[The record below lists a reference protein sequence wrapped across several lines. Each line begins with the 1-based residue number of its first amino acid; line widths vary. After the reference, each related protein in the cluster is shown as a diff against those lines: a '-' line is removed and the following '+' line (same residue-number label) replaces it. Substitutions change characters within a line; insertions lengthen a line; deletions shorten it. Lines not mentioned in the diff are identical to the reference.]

1 MATRPE
7 GGAATPM
14 PARQFQISDPQV
26 RPDQRGI
33 TVVTEGTVTQP
44 DILMYGTEALGDG
57 SSPYSSPFM
66 IQSGPDGSL
75 YMVSPEQTAG
85 SAQDTTAPPP
95 AGKTLDEGA
104 TAPKEQPLLD
114 IDAEFARMAAEFAAT
129 AEKPDAGDPVA
140 APDARKQAVDVT
152 PQASDASNPLV
163 SPSSPKQEATPSAA
177 SAHPAAD
184 AGNPVAET
192 NSPRPVPD
200 TGPSPTRPGT
210 ATTSPGTPAVPSK
223 PGTPSSTDSGPGAS
237 NSVAHPPPSA
247 GNPKPPGDTVGE
259 PSAQATAG
267 RTPSGASSLNAIPY
281 AAPAALLGYT
291 PDGAAAQTSSPTP
304 PAGSPTDNLGGTP
317 QPAATPPA
325 PIAAT
330 GRPGTDEPDAD
341 PEEFPTPPGTI
352 VDDPREHNVQKDPR
366 EHSVWEDPR
375 DHSVQKKPAG
385 DYVTVPG
392 VSYPLEDEP
401 PADAI
406 PVIPRTPAL
415 TPLPVDSVGLGRAFQ
430 NPDNP
435 DSASPRPPDITNPLS
450 DRHVAAPET
459 GLDAGLDKPPAA
471 PAVPSR
477 YATEPN
483 PETPGAPQKPASPQ
497 LNPHSLEYQQDP
509 SRLPAVG
516 GVPHLQPAPQ
526 PSGKAERKR
535 LIAQMG
541 TGDKPRRRKKQ
552 PPPEPEPTPPPT
564 PDLPVP
570 TPTPPKP
577 RKHGRTTPPHGAT
590 DAHHDLNHDAASGSA
605 ARNNATTTHVPGDV
619 PRWAMGFN
627 RDPDTGEEWSQAAVP
642 PASGTQQPQEI
653 TDVAA
658 QRARELAQQLRDTVM
673 DDWPVQDHAAAAE
686 TMITALLR
694 SAEGPAL
701 VRVTN
706 GGEGRARWVSVEVTD
721 QSRETPAR
729 DDPAGAPTDSGRA
742 IDSVERAAGAWG
754 FALRENGER
763 TRYFT
768 LFASPGQDDPSKV
781 LPDPAAELVLQRGQ
795 VQAGTA
801 TARRMIGELLERA
814 GADEEQIDDVQL
826 VVSEL
831 VGNVG
836 LYAKE
841 GGAEIRAWLLDDV
854 LRVEVADTSRGLP
867 TWRPESDVEQD
878 DDTTPLTGVDRA
890 AEEALLAAFTLDDLD
905 AADSDPFALGER
917 AAGTH
922 GRGSGIIADLATAR
936 GVDLARDGGPGKTVW
951 MEFEVS
957 RSPVPEEATGNRHS
971 KPLPAPEEDPRPTAQ
986 PRQPG
991 QRPTESAVEGEATP
1005 ADATRSSEV
1014 TADEPDRP
1022 GQPDAEPT
1030 LQRAKNGDPVALQAL
1045 RDQFGRDTFRDIL
1058 DKLGVPAAPV
1068 TRDAAPLVMLARE
1081 INGIVF
1087 GYAQAHRW
1095 PVPDGADVGHW
1106 LRGVAGEIVDRW
1118 RQLNSTQRKL
1128 ILEGLNARQQGSE
1141 ISVLQRGALNRLTPQ
1156 APAEQNDSTREPDV
1170 EEAGTA
1176 AATPD
1181 PEVAAR
1187 LEAERRAAVAE
1198 VATDLGVGTDIV
1210 EMVLQGRSA
1219 VAEQAV
1225 ARVREAA
1232 ERLGYWNQVTKP
1244 DVARAAGV
1252 SLTTV
1257 DKVLGNARGGL
1268 DDHTRQ
1274 LVLTVAAEIGYTGR
1288 ITRAAVARAA
1298 GVGVSTVEKVLR
1310 DGPVLTSETANTV
1323 RDELR
1328 RRGLLAPTSEH
1339 GLRRAGQV
1347 VAEATA
1353 VEVAERAGVSP
1364 QKVYRVLR
1372 GEGGRDPETA
1382 TRVLEEADAAGFRP
1396 QSVGAPDLRP
1406 VTRAALLRAVEHLP
1420 AAVAEYVTL
1429 RYLQETSPEDMRS
1442 ALGHDADIDQ
1452 LHRSALSYL
1461 GAFFAAELSE
1471 NAVVYG
1477 TVREATVADAAWLAG
1492 TTTQMAA
1499 RVLAGE
1505 EVTEESANRV
1515 TEAAGRIGLLGESAP
1530 GSGTNTATGLV
1541 FEQEPEPGVGLA
1553 GADVMQNQV
1562 ARPRLADSP
1571 DRATLAQVAQA
1582 AGVDIATA
1590 HWVLLGGSGPNPDLV
1605 HQVLDAADGLD
1616 YSYSRQATEISDH
1629 ADEQRVTVANVAQ
1642 RASVTDAEVRRVLG
1656 GAITD
1661 PTIARRV
1668 WNAVSEL
1675 LPETVGPRQTNIVAV
1690 PRAALERAI
1699 DRLPE
1704 RLATYVKLRYLD
1716 ALTPAQAT
1724 ADVGL
1729 TPQASQRIGQAAIR
1743 QLSHHLQ
1750 DELDVSLPRHSALRR
1765 VRIEDVA
1772 QAVGVN
1778 RATVHRVLQGS
1789 EVLDPD
1795 VARRVWGAVGRLGF
1809 RQLRYA
1815 SDPVPDEP
1823 DALTGLVFAP
1833 SRDIDLGRANIDD
1846 DTSKSANRPSGGA
1859 AGAIPDPE
1867 VPFYE
1872 DVDPRAALDLPPENR
1887 RFGRKAGP
1895 DLRVF
1900 HHNENDP
1907 LGRPYG
1913 HGVPPPPPAAGEPS
1927 ATAPAAGSED
1937 AALARSDEPAPGAPP
1952 RTGTPDSEWAA
1963 PESLDRDAPSAVQ
1976 SADMLPFADHVD
1988 EPDDNP
1994 TGPGAVDSLLA
2005 PPSLEAPVPT
2015 TSAESTTIRD
2025 GAAPFGLLP
2034 RSAVAGLAAR
2044 LHEAGGGATTS
2055 ADTPFHRLP
2064 SDVRA
2069 AYVRDAEVALALV
2082 HEALR
2087 TGDDV
2092 RGDEFLERA
2101 SGKMH
2106 DEWLRRN
2113 WRSATPE
2120 QRHAYA
2126 EPDFPEERRE
2136 SHRAVVRTAVEFTHS
2151 DQATRSDSSAEAS
2164 EIDPFARFTT
2174 GREIAA
2180 ELRHRHGVDVVG
2192 FDLPDISIVV
2202 FREFARTIH
2211 ELLTKY
2217 PHVQLHEVG
2226 IGSFSEGRLFA
2237 TSDNVVG
2244 SDAMYPHTRS
2254 LIVSKQI
2261 LTMPDLLSS
2270 TWKGMVNAGKATGP
2284 ADQPVRGLLLRE
2296 FAYALNATGRLEA
2309 EYNAKSALLEHC
2321 ETSVGLGSP
2330 AQMFAWMDEQ
2340 FRAYGRG
2347 EGGALESAKAIAGAF
2362 AAVEHDP
2369 TTATAGEKLLHELL
2383 TLAADKHAEEHR
2395 QRQILAAEYHP
2406 ASPAEQ
2412 QAKMAMITAVEAE
2425 HGIRFMGL
2433 DNPGIDLD
2441 TADQIVAAVLHMN
2454 AKFRVLGLS
2463 EIDIVPLDL
2472 EIIAQE
2478 STAGG
2483 VVFNESWVTA
2493 PVAARAEAVQQVAT
2507 GRMRGDPDR
2516 WFYSVGIHE
2525 MAHRLRRVLPGAGS
2539 DAYSVLRKYRAD
2551 TYGSTDHDDL
2561 IAWLREQISSYGFF
2575 RDGNLAV
2582 EEAEAEAVVAAEVSG
2597 LTPTEA
2603 ERVLHTNLVTLAE
2616 AEVQRLDQAG
2626 ARDEAPQPPA
2636 VANPG
2641 PRSPGTPAA
2650 PPPQGPVRPEDALD
2664 VHRPDKDRRRRTDP
2678 GMLDAYGDRVG
2689 PEAWA
2694 FKKPGRGAQPD
2705 RATVDRAKDERDAP
2719 RTDSS
2724 PRSPEPEKSDN
2735 ARTNRPTPWQRN
2747 GGDEQHTG
2755 APRERATDPRAGV
2768 AEFRTALRAV
2778 LAAGFVRYTPEQV
2791 LTDATVPQVVSAVGN
2806 LPSQQRQVLRL
2817 LWWEQSAEQIARE
2830 LGLDV
2835 GAVLALGN
2843 EAANRIVRSLV
2854 IAAHVP
2860 QRFET
2865 LSKALSEANPWQLQD
2880 ALRRLGRD
2888 QRRIVVGLCRHHNSS
2903 ADLAKALGHSED
2915 TLGLLA
2921 YGAVRRM
2928 AEFIADPATHRTSAP
2943 AGSRGGQDQSAARQ
2957 RMATAFASEATG
2969 DDAADFVL
2977 RRLKDILPTPPTSAN
2992 REDEGD
2998 RAREN
3003 LDQPPRTAEG
3013 VTDRGIE
3020 VLELILAGESLEA
3033 IGSLWGMPTQT
3044 VKLELRR
3051 TSAALGTSGQIATVV
3066 EALRRGLL
3074 DLSRSTVPPWQR
3086 VRLSP
3091 KEREVIRLSAAGL
3104 SYPDIAART
3113 GWSRSTVADQVSF
3126 ASDKFRTDGLIPTVM
3141 AALRHGAV
3149 RIQDLDAPSTIEP
3162 ASPPASRRPS
3172 KQTELSAREIE
3183 VLALA
3188 AQGLSNREIGAHLV
3202 IAPHTVESHLTRVG
3216 RKMGTSGRMSTVAA
3230 AQERGILATGQ
3241 PASDQPVAT
3250 RSSDNVPAEH
3260 KAAADAPS
3268 PTAVTVEISSPHKD
3282 LPGHQDRR
3290 KAVQPRGRDH
3300 QPGSS
3305 GNSPTTPS
3313 RGHGISD
3320 LEVQVLELTAEGL
3333 SRREIAEAAGV
3344 TQAKVKH
3351 SFERLR
3357 VALGIRG
3364 DRAEIVTAAKQR
3376 GIIGDPRSE
3385 SRTPTTEVEP
3395 ENANPHDDS
3404 QPRRATRHTGLI
3416 GHASVP
3422 SWDDI
3427 GGADAFS
3434 DGAPSNLGKP
3444 RQMRKRLREL
3454 SELHIDGGGWVP
3466 GRPFRLDPD
3475 EAAVAAIHDLPADR
3489 GDLNPDLTLEFL
3501 PFYEFDGLRTQEDLE
3516 AVATAVGDMMRE
3528 RGWRDRSQT
3537 EAATELVRAA
3547 GRNAMTYMERYT
3559 RSLQRSGV
3567 EWWDEQ
3573 TAVQNMKARLTLRMA
3588 TQAES
3593 RSLYVSLDVDQ
3604 YRPERFPDIT
3614 MLRWH
3619 APLFS
3624 DVEVG
3629 TEVRELLDSAT
3640 VSGVEQWG
3648 EVWARFDEP
3657 RPEPSG
3663 ESVIEPPP
3671 RGDLEAKARIVR
3683 KLYDDH
3689 HIRFLGWEDSVVRV
3703 QAVES
3708 VDRALRNLI
3717 AEYGSRFAL
3726 REFMFD
3732 DETVGFGVTR
3742 SFGSTT
3748 PDTKDYYSSIRL
3760 NRKIFTDPDFA
3771 QSWADQVA
3779 DHRWAE
3785 SDEDMI
3791 YELTHHEFIHVVA
3804 DEGNWVLHDL
3814 APALLRAAY
3823 ELFREHELI
3832 PADVGYTEWLALL
3845 PHYSLLPF
3853 SHPVTDTFDPIE
3865 GVAEGARA
3873 GAVVSSLPLT
3883 HPARV
3888 LHWLTV
3894 TRDGSSPAE
3903 FLARWAQRQDSGDS
3917 DISLLL
3923 QDFRDVSG
3931 RDDIAIPP
3939 RLRPEDTPIEIL
3951 LAATGGQ
3958 PQHFVDAGE
3967 IAARL
3972 RTWDQSSGSPGDGVS
3987 ALVVSAGEAPYLL
4000 VRRVSPDGHTR
4011 VEVRNPIEGVLR
4023 AAHVPSTESPRPPG
4037 VQGIFFD
4044 ETGAAITV
4052 PLAEAAGHDRAAPPT
4067 PAAESRH
4074 VNPQV
4079 DPAVAAGLAPERFR
4093 HPASRRKFGIIPPD
4107 SHLAFHRNP
4116 ENGRSWDEHEPRPR
4130 DRPTSGHAE
4139 TARPAD
4145 DNPADTVTP
4154 GTTASAL
4161 EPSPSIR
4168 RALETAESEADEILA
4183 EALYQA
4189 RRLGVDTTTLHR
4201 KSPAEIEQA
4210 IEDLQDR
4217 QRRRFEAV
4225 LRRLV
4230 ADDVLAR
4237 VLADQEPARLLRRH
4251 YETLEPHIEAA
4262 RKYVTEVR
4270 RALSILAARDV
4281 LVAEGA
4287 TPFVDDD
4294 GKVVEG
4300 IGVAPGKRV
4309 VVASPFRDQRRLLDQ
4324 QVPGF
4329 RELAAQRG
4337 IRIEYRHVR
4346 IDEHGRLT
4354 VEPISGIQTE
4364 PDPEIRLYRKRPYI
4378 TWLNSLTDER
4388 SFAEKVQD
4396 AYDSGEVGR
4405 ELLKGDSGDR
4415 TMSESVWLVTYRNG
4429 YQLIEKT
4436 VRDVLQADAEELGA
4450 RTLSD
4455 VGARTPGLLRRAER
4469 VLLVEFLPG
4478 SDADSVMGMPSK
4490 DAWDHFFHTPSA
4502 MRLGLGDML
4511 IRPWDRHEGKNW
4523 RLQYGFLVRPID
4535 NSNAYQY
4542 NRLPGGFTLH
4552 YGARDDNGDMVWRQ
4566 HHISRAEL
4574 AVDRQRIEASE
4585 REYTRLG
4592 RRWWYRVVLY
4602 NFAQIEKN
4610 AEEDSARSRIEPAEA
4625 MELLEEIRDR
4635 LAAKLRLPGPYAART
4650 QQEWRNAVEW
4660 LYMRTRGLDSTEYD
4674 TSAIREDL
4682 AALDKLVKLHLHQ
4695 QLNEVSADELDDRW
4709 VSDDEAAA
4717 TRPTLIDAYLDGLAR
4732 RLADLEDE
4740 TRYPDPNGESDAEW
4754 QARFEREIRDTTSS
4768 VTLPDTALGTAADSL
4783 RACIPYLVRLAD
4795 ALGHDNTR
4803 PVADDADTWI
4813 DLETGITAQLL
4824 EVAPRDIDA
4833 DPTADEL
4840 GPADPLRGI
4849 VDTVRDPD
4857 HPAEAAAIVVD
4868 NGEDAHAYL
4877 VTTIEGNVFVI
4888 DSLIPSPGI
4897 RPYERWSPSYRHVE
4911 KAFVGYF
4918 TRENGVL
4925 TPLHAPIPDHID
4937 RPHPQRPI
4945 KGAPGTPD
4953 HRSAENRFARGIR
4966 SEPPGDDNR
4975 LSSTPDEL
4983 SSSVRLALRSE
4994 PGMPAGGVHGVL
5006 RQLKQALTA
5015 AYMDLEGVGESDP
5028 AVEALSETPEEE
5040 FAAHFHQLRPVQQ
5053 GALLLRYHQGR
5064 SETEVARMLNAVEE
5078 PVQPLG
5084 DVVARTLIFGAVRRL
5099 VRSIAA
5105 EQGMPD
5111 TDDRLTPNERR
5122 HLELVAQGLTATE
5135 ISETVGCA
5143 PKTAMEVIEGIVRK
5157 FRSENKAAA
5166 VAEATRRGTLNIL
5179 EFPVAAN
5186 AAIALSAE
5194 DQAVL
5199 ILIAKG
5205 HTGSSI
5211 ARAMTESA
5219 GHTVSP
5225 GQVKGI
5231 MDRVGRAFGLR
5242 DRAGLVSV
5250 ALREGILD
5258 VNGSEW
5264 LRWGSRTS
5272 TGIDLSERE
5281 ATVLE
5286 LLANGMTNPSIAAHL
5301 GLSVGAIGA
5310 YRQKLKRKLGVSTH
5324 EALLEAARRRG
5335 IEIVAPEE
5343 PGVPGFSEREIE
5355 VLGRLAMG
5363 TEYGEIATE
5372 LGIAKGTVLTY
5383 VRRIRAKLALGP
5395 EADLL
5400 EAAQNIGIDLDVN
5413 VAAFNAEPPS
5423 DSTRDAQRNSD
5434 QTPES
5439 RLAPAQPGPPA
5450 SAAEQRFIRWFRRRL
5465 ADKSGQPRQSMA
5477 QYVKMHHLLSSQVN
5491 RWLARAGLDPTELAS
5506 VPSGQFPRPDGDDSA
5521 TWMSRVRAYLGLPHH
5536 QMDELI
5542 DAPWTWKPAEEG
5554 NRQLK
5559 ITHVR
5564 ALLRRVP
5571 GASEAYMD
5579 VARLYPAL
5587 LTADGEPAY
5596 PEGYTHIGNY
5606 LEFCREY
5613 RNGEIEKFFEPS
5625 SDYVEYEIYT
5635 GAAVAHLTGLSPIYY
5650 SDIEKGRS
5658 RPSKF
5663 AARRLFAAIPP
5674 PHGVT
5679 GEELAER
5686 FEYLP
5691 RVTLIYPHPSV
5702 ADSLGEYSR
5711 HFREVNHLTQEEVA
5725 TIFDIQGADLSAYE
5739 SATMRSRELRV
5750 LKVHDRVL
5758 HRAGPWNELAEAWGY
5773 RYRMDPA
5780 GETDPDPADYASVN
5794 DWLGAE
5800 RLYRRMS
5807 PAEFDARVEIEG
5819 LTYYLNDRHRPLLT
5833 SLREIRDRLGIRRD
5847 RMRAAV
5853 LRFYQRHDIAD
5864 QTTSDD
5870 ELIWKH
5876 IEAPV
5881 GSPEEAAARD
5891 QLLEKYAW
5899 VADMMA
5905 RRWRNAGEYE
5915 DLVQRGIEKIL
5926 TAIRNATPG
5935 TNMYALSLANTR
5947 FAMRRAFAESR
5958 NPDADR
5964 KTGEM
5969 LRTVSAYI
5977 NRHLDETDQEPDDA
5991 DIAHATDLT
6000 VAQVTEARRLLTQ
6013 RMHSLDEPI
6022 GDESGGSRH
6031 DLRAQS
6037 IFTAED
6043 ASSSGFYDVE
6053 FEDTLDSALSDL
6065 TEPDLTK
6072 QIVLHLMEDQ
6082 TLDEVAAS
6090 LGITIEH
6097 AGRLLGEAR
6106 DSLRTAFGRPHEKD
6120 GANGASPRIPL
6131 PPTDPHAGDRPQ
6143 PREAAKPQVHPY
6155 RRTAELST
6163 DPKQQSSR
6171 SRGHAEVAEPVDDAE
6186 SVSEPSAAES
6196 GRQRSATVDGEADS
6210 GRGPAATD
6218 GTAAAIRR
6226 PAATRRIGLIG
6237 GVPDLI
6243 DPFDDRGDPWDRG
6256 GPVPRHQRINRLVEP
6271 HADGGG
6277 FVRGR
6282 KQEDPASPAVSEAR
6296 GTVPN
6301 EAADNGVDGSEY
6313 WAEVDAAIE
6322 QVVAI
6327 NPAFEYLRK
6336 MPKPAEGAP
6345 FGAAWVSNRREWF
6358 HALFHEDTETL
6369 RNIELTEKDLLELA
6383 RLIKRAPLYMT
6394 LMLVNVTGSSID
6406 QLVHDHKVDW
6416 RNLFFTQEKIT
6427 RDGETIPVWKIRTL
6441 QVDTP
6446 EKASDR
6452 NVVNEITPWA
6462 RLQRTTSMDELPQLA
6477 LIAAGVMQYFSGR
6490 PMLNPDIELMDD
6502 ARRRGV
6508 ITEEQYA
6515 FWIAYPKDDLWSA
6528 AFFPGCR
6535 RLEAQGDDYLKAR
6548 VLCAFIW
6555 SRMGSRAAEEYLM
6568 EVIDRYLF
6576 STVLREGAEFVLG
6589 TGTEIVESITGL
6601 LPGQAGQKL
6610 LETGQQVFGGVTG
6623 RIGNTIRG
6631 LAGRAADLVYPA
6643 PEDRPGA
6650 PGNDNPA
6657 SEGQST
6663 ERDTETRTPDVGI
6676 NRDAADGE
6684 VDLDEPLYV
6693 AHVPDDLDGPL
6704 YVVAPEE
6711 EEAMRGTDEPIYI
6724 VSLDAIPSVYPPL
6737 RDLLPVEEYRHLGGD
6752 QGVVLPRATAVAL
6765 RDAAVE
6771 HGERMS
6777 GSYNNIYLL
6786 GDFAIRV
6793 RKQGPAQLDFV
6804 LWPKEYQT
6812 LHALAQAGVQGVPQ
6826 VLHVELDNQGDVLF
6840 QIQRRIY
6847 GAPVSN
6853 LHSPQVSAALVAM
6866 SRQLD
6871 EVPVPQELLPLPA
6884 WYPESG
6890 DSAGF
6895 FRMLMEHTEQIYQ
6908 RYRSVE
6914 RYRTIF
6920 GRLGLGESLSTAL
6933 EPELQYVRPQQFLVI
6948 HGDLTSANVLEVSSG
6963 HAIVDFE
6970 LALYGPKDYEAAV
6983 LTHRSPGSTRS
6994 LDPYTVHLEPWLHL
7008 LDMHRVIVDTVR
7020 LVEAANSPDPGHF
7033 RLFELSWNVTKSLA
7047 RASQHSPGRE
7057 VLSVDEIL
7065 RLVVALRLEAAIDRE
7080 EDLYVVATPDEPPP
7094 PDTSDARSSD

>member
-1 MATRPE
+1 MMKAHFDRLYPTSDRRALDLLIKVDTYRKRRYQETSTMPTDAEAAQALGVDASELSAARQRQPTSFDAPINDESGTDLYEIVPDERTPGPDTRNTDATLATIDKKFASKVRAALADLPDSATAE
-7 GGAATPM
+7 RLVELVLLQGASLDEAVAELPIDAATARDMYAQVADLLRTVLDPPGSADGDEPEAVPTTADET
-14 PARQFQISDPQV
+14 PAGAPPGQPGAS
-26 RPDQRGI
+26 
-33 TVVTEGTVTQP
+33 GTPGPTRRR
-44 DILMYGTEALGDG
+44 
-57 SSPYSSPFM
+57 
-66 IQSGPDGSL
+66 QSGPGTPHRHAHKPHQRFPGGLGPAEFDPFVRFHHTPARGATGPEGRAGKHAAVPDSDPAENRDTAPGPASHPTDAAPPLPSRAEYDGAEMKFRPESDEFWRRRVEVVILGHDDDGNFIDPDGNPFSTGHDRAFLLLRNGKLVATSDPSAEHPHL
-75 YMVSPEQTAG
+75 YNAYLSEHADANERRAAEKSHGPSIIAGAGYWRLTEGKPELIGAFSGLIWDHATETSKFWVQLRYHLSRRIDLSTVHWEFGKENIGRAWWESPENGGEYA
-85 SAQDTTAPPP
+85 
-95 AGKTLDEGA
+95 
-104 TAPKEQPLLD
+104 
-114 IDAEFARMAAEFAAT
+114 AAELIPEPGFTGDRGPLAKAVSAHLRGGGDDFWFDVERVRFPYTGGMSMDVLVHPVLGEPARAT
-129 AEKPDAGDPVA
+129 I
-140 APDARKQAVDVT
+140 DVT
-152 PQASDASNPLV
+152 PAGTTATAHYRDFDPGPEPERTYPAFRTAHDVLTRWLTASGFTWEEGTDAVLMPGKAVADPTAASVPQFRRPSEEAVALFQRILDAEQADDPHAQELRAEAERRIPDEGDRAYTERYVGNARRAAALAAELGITPEQLRVLMTQELRQVFGGEIVIRTKAITLGRILASGRFKTLFETAGRSLMARAQLARRVKIEQKMFGYASDLPVELRPIYARVRTTRGSWDREGRIADEHGDVDVVLASTVENRTTASVGDPWGV
-163 SPSSPKQEATPSAA
+163 HAIPSSVTDPQPESFAAIPSNHRELAYFGLEGIGRDYAGERFLRNSYIEAQIHGGVPVTDIAHVVFHREPPDRGLQAELAAAGIPWSMASDYSSNGRPS
-177 SAHPAAD
+177 H
-184 AGNPVAET
+184 
-192 NSPRPVPD
+192 SPD
-200 TGPSPTRPGT
+200 L
-210 ATTSPGTPAVPSK
+210 
-223 PGTPSSTDSGPGAS
+223 
-237 NSVAHPPPSA
+237 PPSA
-247 GNPKPPGDTVGE
+247 ESGPVG
-259 PSAQATAG
+259 
-267 RTPSGASSLNAIPY
+267 
-281 AAPAALLGYT
+281 
-291 PDGAAAQTSSPTP
+291 
-304 PAGSPTDNLGGTP
+304 
-317 QPAATPPA
+317 TPPA
-325 PIAAT
+325 PGAAPANDATDSDATTPGPASRPADADRPLPSTREARDTAADQAAAVTDRTGRHLLSEREIAVLRLLDEGRSHDEVAAT
-330 GRPGTDEPDAD
+330 LGVRPGTVHNHQTSASVKLGTSGKIQTLAEARRQGLLDRADSPLSTFVQQSAPGSPSTAGSPRQNDQTETSDLENTITPAAPGRSLVRQVLPDDVHTAEILGAEHSAARSVRLCVEQALQSLGLDGEPVRVGLDGEPEFRGDLVGATVQTDAYSAAAVAHAPTVAIGLDAKNHVTVQPAALVDITSPKERRRLRELVTAHPEIHWDQISVSAKDNVLALHRRMSGHQSTGDRVEITLRPHSAEPTTGTFEAKLPTAPGQPPSTVTGAFCVRRGIVLTGIALRESGNEPDY
-341 PEEFPTPPGTI
+341 PEGLSPIDGGEP
-352 VDDPREHNVQKDPR
+352 
-366 EHSVWEDPR
+366 SVL
-375 DHSVQKKPAG
+375 PATDG
-385 DYVTVPG
+385 
-392 VSYPLEDEP
+392 
-401 PADAI
+401 
-406 PVIPRTPAL
+406 
-415 TPLPVDSVGLGRAFQ
+415 GR
-430 NPDNP
+430 
-435 DSASPRPPDITNPLS
+435 SPRPEPLPEAPLASSTTPRSHDKHTAEHLTPGPAPSAETQRPTWTAPTELGRRADDGVPNESTGPQPAPQSGVGLLRNVLPPEVHTVELRGSARSSTMAVLHCAEQALRDLDLADTPIQPRPDGEPHWPGNLVGATARTDKFAGVALTGDTTFRIIGLDAKN
-450 DRHVAAPET
+450 HVAAPSALIFNATQRPERFRMRNLAQEHSDVRWDQVLVSVKDNVLDVHRRSTGHQLHHNQVEVTLYPDTADPRSGSFEVRLPTEAAAVSDAVPTVLSGRFHADADTVVTAIALRHPENDAPPRASIRTEPQADAAEPDGRSATQQVSGLTDRASSAPENNAKPTPWSKQQPTTRQSEPTLAPAESPAPGKPET
-459 GLDAGLDKPPAA
+459 HGASPSPWRRRGPRSPGLIGGVPDLVNPFDDRGKPWDRGGPVPRRQRIAGLVEPHADGGGFARGTRQQPTTSEQTREPEHRSAEPAHPDNARGRALRPADASAPAPHDHTSVGNGDGRALAAVKAAAAAALNAAAHGGHHDLFRLRHTIRQLGNPDYEKFLELRFLQGLSVADATAAVGGDRTADAAKSLRRRAVGALARMLPLNPPELLEILDASAPRTELTEKAYRIGWENALTQSLRATILSGRLREGRWLPTA
-471 PAVPSR
+471 PAFAEHLGLPSPAPVR
-477 YATEPN
+477 NAYQQLSQEGYVAIKKGVGATIASHDRWPSE
-483 PETPGAPQKPASPQ
+483 PASDVVVLTPEQ
-497 LNPHSLEYQQDP
+497 LLEIFTANSSSEDLVHAAGGDWRVMVT
-509 SRLPAVG
+509 SALRDAILTDRLPAGRLLPSAKELGDYLHMSKSAVERAYRQLITEGYLVG
-516 GVPHLQPAPQ
+516 KFGV
-526 PSGKAERKR
+526 
-535 LIAQMG
+535 G
-541 TGDKPRRRKKQ
+541 TRVASRPWRNSDPDV
-552 PPPEPEPTPPPT
+552 PTPPPT
-564 PDLPVP
+564 P
-570 TPTPPKP
+570 
-577 RKHGRTTPPHGAT
+577 TTPP
-590 DAHHDLNHDAASGSA
+590 
-605 ARNNATTTHVPGDV
+605 
-619 PRWAMGFN
+619 
-627 RDPDTGEEWSQAAVP
+627 
-642 PASGTQQPQEI
+642 
-653 TDVAA
+653 
-658 QRARELAQQLRDTVM
+658 
-673 DDWPVQDHAAAAE
+673 
-686 TMITALLR
+686 
-694 SAEGPAL
+694 
-701 VRVTN
+701 
-706 GGEGRARWVSVEVTD
+706 
-721 QSRETPAR
+721 
-729 DDPAGAPTDSGRA
+729 
-742 IDSVERAAGAWG
+742 
-754 FALRENGER
+754 
-763 TRYFT
+763 
-768 LFASPGQDDPSKV
+768 
-781 LPDPAAELVLQRGQ
+781 RG
-795 VQAGTA
+795 
-801 TARRMIGELLERA
+801 
-814 GADEEQIDDVQL
+814 
-826 VVSEL
+826 
-831 VGNVG
+831 
-836 LYAKE
+836 
-841 GGAEIRAWLLDDV
+841 
-854 LRVEVADTSRGLP
+854 
-867 TWRPESDVEQD
+867 
-878 DDTTPLTGVDRA
+878 
-890 AEEALLAAFTLDDLD
+890 
-905 AADSDPFALGER
+905 
-917 AAGTH
+917 
-922 GRGSGIIADLATAR
+922 
-936 GVDLARDGGPGKTVW
+936 
-951 MEFEVS
+951 
-957 RSPVPEEATGNRHS
+957 
-971 KPLPAPEEDPRPTAQ
+971 
-986 PRQPG
+986 
-991 QRPTESAVEGEATP
+991 
-1005 ADATRSSEV
+1005 
-1014 TADEPDRP
+1014 
-1022 GQPDAEPT
+1022 
-1030 LQRAKNGDPVALQAL
+1030 
-1045 RDQFGRDTFRDIL
+1045 
-1058 DKLGVPAAPV
+1058 
-1068 TRDAAPLVMLARE
+1068 
-1081 INGIVF
+1081 
-1087 GYAQAHRW
+1087 
-1095 PVPDGADVGHW
+1095 
-1106 LRGVAGEIVDRW
+1106 
-1118 RQLNSTQRKL
+1118 
-1128 ILEGLNARQQGSE
+1128 
-1141 ISVLQRGALNRLTPQ
+1141 
-1156 APAEQNDSTREPDV
+1156 
-1170 EEAGTA
+1170 
-1176 AATPD
+1176 
-1181 PEVAAR
+1181 
-1187 LEAERRAAVAE
+1187 
-1198 VATDLGVGTDIV
+1198 
-1210 EMVLQGRSA
+1210 
-1219 VAEQAV
+1219 
-1225 ARVREAA
+1225 
-1232 ERLGYWNQVTKP
+1232 
-1244 DVARAAGV
+1244 
-1252 SLTTV
+1252 
-1257 DKVLGNARGGL
+1257 
-1268 DDHTRQ
+1268 
-1274 LVLTVAAEIGYTGR
+1274 
-1288 ITRAAVARAA
+1288 
-1298 GVGVSTVEKVLR
+1298 
-1310 DGPVLTSETANTV
+1310 
-1323 RDELR
+1323 
-1328 RRGLLAPTSEH
+1328 H
-1339 GLRRAGQV
+1339 GL
-1347 VAEATA
+1347 T
-1353 VEVAERAGVSP
+1353 
-1364 QKVYRVLR
+1364 
-1372 GEGGRDPETA
+1372 
-1382 TRVLEEADAAGFRP
+1382 
-1396 QSVGAPDLRP
+1396 
-1406 VTRAALLRAVEHLP
+1406 
-1420 AAVAEYVTL
+1420 
-1429 RYLQETSPEDMRS
+1429 
-1442 ALGHDADIDQ
+1442 
-1452 LHRSALSYL
+1452 
-1461 GAFFAAELSE
+1461 
-1471 NAVVYG
+1471 
-1477 TVREATVADAAWLAG
+1477 
-1492 TTTQMAA
+1492 
-1499 RVLAGE
+1499 
-1505 EVTEESANRV
+1505 
-1515 TEAAGRIGLLGESAP
+1515 
-1530 GSGTNTATGLV
+1530 
-1541 FEQEPEPGVGLA
+1541 
-1553 GADVMQNQV
+1553 
-1562 ARPRLADSP
+1562 
-1571 DRATLAQVAQA
+1571 
-1582 AGVDIATA
+1582 
-1590 HWVLLGGSGPNPDLV
+1590 
-1605 HQVLDAADGLD
+1605 
-1616 YSYSRQATEISDH
+1616 
-1629 ADEQRVTVANVAQ
+1629 
-1642 RASVTDAEVRRVLG
+1642 
-1656 GAITD
+1656 
-1661 PTIARRV
+1661 
-1668 WNAVSEL
+1668 
-1675 LPETVGPRQTNIVAV
+1675 
-1690 PRAALERAI
+1690 
-1699 DRLPE
+1699 
-1704 RLATYVKLRYLD
+1704 
-1716 ALTPAQAT
+1716 
-1724 ADVGL
+1724 
-1729 TPQASQRIGQAAIR
+1729 
-1743 QLSHHLQ
+1743 
-1750 DELDVSLPRHSALRR
+1750 ELDV
-1765 VRIEDVA
+1765 
-1772 QAVGVN
+1772 
-1778 RATVHRVLQGS
+1778 
-1789 EVLDPD
+1789 
-1795 VARRVWGAVGRLGF
+1795 
-1809 RQLRYA
+1809 
-1815 SDPVPDEP
+1815 
-1823 DALTGLVFAP
+1823 
-1833 SRDIDLGRANIDD
+1833 
-1846 DTSKSANRPSGGA
+1846 
-1859 AGAIPDPE
+1859 
-1867 VPFYE
+1867 
-1872 DVDPRAALDLPPENR
+1872 
-1887 RFGRKAGP
+1887 
-1895 DLRVF
+1895 
-1900 HHNENDP
+1900 
-1907 LGRPYG
+1907 
-1913 HGVPPPPPAAGEPS
+1913 
-1927 ATAPAAGSED
+1927 
-1937 AALARSDEPAPGAPP
+1937 
-1952 RTGTPDSEWAA
+1952 
-1963 PESLDRDAPSAVQ
+1963 
-1976 SADMLPFADHVD
+1976 
-1988 EPDDNP
+1988 
-1994 TGPGAVDSLLA
+1994 
-2005 PPSLEAPVPT
+2005 
-2015 TSAESTTIRD
+2015 
-2025 GAAPFGLLP
+2025 
-2034 RSAVAGLAAR
+2034 
-2044 LHEAGGGATTS
+2044 
-2055 ADTPFHRLP
+2055 
-2064 SDVRA
+2064 
-2069 AYVRDAEVALALV
+2069 
-2082 HEALR
+2082 
-2087 TGDDV
+2087 
-2092 RGDEFLERA
+2092 
-2101 SGKMH
+2101 
-2106 DEWLRRN
+2106 
-2113 WRSATPE
+2113 
-2120 QRHAYA
+2120 
-2126 EPDFPEERRE
+2126 
-2136 SHRAVVRTAVEFTHS
+2136 
-2151 DQATRSDSSAEAS
+2151 
-2164 EIDPFARFTT
+2164 
-2174 GREIAA
+2174 
-2180 ELRHRHGVDVVG
+2180 
-2192 FDLPDISIVV
+2192 
-2202 FREFARTIH
+2202 
-2211 ELLTKY
+2211 
-2217 PHVQLHEVG
+2217 
-2226 IGSFSEGRLFA
+2226 
-2237 TSDNVVG
+2237 
-2244 SDAMYPHTRS
+2244 
-2254 LIVSKQI
+2254 
-2261 LTMPDLLSS
+2261 
-2270 TWKGMVNAGKATGP
+2270 
-2284 ADQPVRGLLLRE
+2284 
-2296 FAYALNATGRLEA
+2296 
-2309 EYNAKSALLEHC
+2309 
-2321 ETSVGLGSP
+2321 
-2330 AQMFAWMDEQ
+2330 
-2340 FRAYGRG
+2340 
-2347 EGGALESAKAIAGAF
+2347 
-2362 AAVEHDP
+2362 
-2369 TTATAGEKLLHELL
+2369 
-2383 TLAADKHAEEHR
+2383 
-2395 QRQILAAEYHP
+2395 
-2406 ASPAEQ
+2406 
-2412 QAKMAMITAVEAE
+2412 
-2425 HGIRFMGL
+2425 
-2433 DNPGIDLD
+2433 
-2441 TADQIVAAVLHMN
+2441 
-2454 AKFRVLGLS
+2454 
-2463 EIDIVPLDL
+2463 
-2472 EIIAQE
+2472 
-2478 STAGG
+2478 
-2483 VVFNESWVTA
+2483 
-2493 PVAARAEAVQQVAT
+2493 
-2507 GRMRGDPDR
+2507 
-2516 WFYSVGIHE
+2516 
-2525 MAHRLRRVLPGAGS
+2525 
-2539 DAYSVLRKYRAD
+2539 
-2551 TYGSTDHDDL
+2551 
-2561 IAWLREQISSYGFF
+2561 
-2575 RDGNLAV
+2575 
-2582 EEAEAEAVVAAEVSG
+2582 
-2597 LTPTEA
+2597 
-2603 ERVLHTNLVTLAE
+2603 
-2616 AEVQRLDQAG
+2616 
-2626 ARDEAPQPPA
+2626 
-2636 VANPG
+2636 
-2641 PRSPGTPAA
+2641 
-2650 PPPQGPVRPEDALD
+2650 
-2664 VHRPDKDRRRRTDP
+2664 
-2678 GMLDAYGDRVG
+2678 
-2689 PEAWA
+2689 
-2694 FKKPGRGAQPD
+2694 
-2705 RATVDRAKDERDAP
+2705 
-2719 RTDSS
+2719 
-2724 PRSPEPEKSDN
+2724 
-2735 ARTNRPTPWQRN
+2735 
-2747 GGDEQHTG
+2747 
-2755 APRERATDPRAGV
+2755 
-2768 AEFRTALRAV
+2768 
-2778 LAAGFVRYTPEQV
+2778 
-2791 LTDATVPQVVSAVGN
+2791 
-2806 LPSQQRQVLRL
+2806 
-2817 LWWEQSAEQIARE
+2817 
-2830 LGLDV
+2830 
-2835 GAVLALGN
+2835 
-2843 EAANRIVRSLV
+2843 
-2854 IAAHVP
+2854 
-2860 QRFET
+2860 
-2865 LSKALSEANPWQLQD
+2865 
-2880 ALRRLGRD
+2880 
-2888 QRRIVVGLCRHHNSS
+2888 
-2903 ADLAKALGHSED
+2903 
-2915 TLGLLA
+2915 
-2921 YGAVRRM
+2921 
-2928 AEFIADPATHRTSAP
+2928 
-2943 AGSRGGQDQSAARQ
+2943 
-2957 RMATAFASEATG
+2957 
-2969 DDAADFVL
+2969 
-2977 RRLKDILPTPPTSAN
+2977 
-2992 REDEGD
+2992 
-2998 RAREN
+2998 
-3003 LDQPPRTAEG
+3003 
-3013 VTDRGIE
+3013 E
-3020 VLELILAGESLEA
+3020 VLELA
-3033 IGSLWGMPTQT
+3033 
-3044 VKLELRR
+3044 
-3051 TSAALGTSGQIATVV
+3051 
-3066 EALRRGLL
+3066 
-3074 DLSRSTVPPWQR
+3074 
-3086 VRLSP
+3086 
-3091 KEREVIRLSAAGL
+3091 
-3104 SYPDIAART
+3104 
-3113 GWSRSTVADQVSF
+3113 
-3126 ASDKFRTDGLIPTVM
+3126 
-3141 AALRHGAV
+3141 
-3149 RIQDLDAPSTIEP
+3149 
-3162 ASPPASRRPS
+3162 
-3172 KQTELSAREIE
+3172 
-3183 VLALA
+3183 
-3188 AQGLSNREIGAHLV
+3188 
-3202 IAPHTVESHLTRVG
+3202 
-3216 RKMGTSGRMSTVAA
+3216 
-3230 AQERGILATGQ
+3230 
-3241 PASDQPVAT
+3241 
-3250 RSSDNVPAEH
+3250 
-3260 KAAADAPS
+3260 
-3268 PTAVTVEISSPHKD
+3268 
-3282 LPGHQDRR
+3282 
-3290 KAVQPRGRDH
+3290 
-3300 QPGSS
+3300 
-3305 GNSPTTPS
+3305 
-3313 RGHGISD
+3313 
-3320 LEVQVLELTAEGL
+3320 AEGR
-3333 SRREIAEAAGV
+3333 SRKQIAEALDITPRDV
-3344 TQAKVKH
+3344 
-3351 SFERLR
+3351 SYRFERIRL
-3357 VALGIRG
+3357 ALGVNG
-3364 DRAEIVTAAKQR
+3364 DRAEIVAVAEQRQIIGNGDHRGTRNAANPLPPGVELFHHVDPNPADAHFPRRPHGVGANKQRNLNQHLLEFHHHHGHDDDRFWDRPHPESAPRDSSEIDEDGFTAA
-3376 GIIGDPRSE
+3376 
-3385 SRTPTTEVEP
+3385 
-3395 ENANPHDDS
+3395 
-3404 QPRRATRHTGLI
+3404 
-3416 GHASVP
+3416 ASAP
-3422 SWDDI
+3422 DYP
-3427 GGADAFS
+3427 S
-3434 DGAPSNLGKP
+3434 DG
-3444 RQMRKRLREL
+3444 LRYSDL
-3454 SELHIDGGGWVP
+3454 VSSPW
-3466 GRPFRLDPD
+3466 PD
-3475 EAAVAAIHDLPADR
+3475 EAAAAAVRNLPTSA
-3489 GDLNPDLTLEFL
+3489 GPLGPELTLDFL
-3501 PFYEFDGLRTQEDLE
+3501 PFFASDGLRTEEDVE
-3516 AVATAVGDMMRE
+3516 AVAAAVGDMMRE
-3528 RGWRDRSQT
+3528 QGWRGPAQI
-3537 EAATELVRAA
+3537 EAAAELVRAA
-3547 GRNAMTYMERYT
+3547 GLNAVRYMTSYSD
-3559 RSLQRSGV
+3559 SLASGNV
-3567 EWWDEQ
+3567 PDSEEHAALDGMRA
-3573 TAVQNMKARLTLRMA
+3573 TLTLRMTGEA
-3588 TQAES
+3588 GS
-3593 RSLYVSLDVDQ
+3593 RSLRISLEVNQ
-3604 YRPERFPDIT
+3604 YRPPREVSDERSE
-3614 MLRWH
+3614 WY
-3619 APLFS
+3619 APLYSRDQIGAEVLAPLGAATNS
-3624 DVEVG
+3624 DI
-3629 TEVRELLDSAT
+3629 
-3640 VSGVEQWG
+3640 EQWG

-3657 RPEPSG
+3657 RAAEDSSQVSAPRL
-3663 ESVIEPPP
+3663 
-3671 RGDLEAKARIVR
+3671 RGDFETKAEVVRNLE
-3683 KLYDDH
+3683 DDL
-3689 HIRFLGWEDSVVRV
+3689 HIRMLGWQDVPVA
-3703 QAVES
+3703 AVES
-3708 VDRALRNLI
+3708 ADRKLRALTT
-3717 AEYGSRFAL
+3717 EYGGRFAL
-3726 REFMFD
+3726 RDFGFEEI
-3732 DETVGFGVTR
+3732 DEDYGATQ
-3742 SFGSTT
+3742 SFGTT
-3748 PDTKDYYSSIRL
+3748 KSEAKDHYTSIRL
-3760 NRKIFTDPDFA
+3760 NKGMFTDPEVRRGWTQRQLEHFFA
-3771 QSWADQVA
+3771 QSP
-3779 DHRWAE
+3779 
-3785 SDEDMI
+3785 EDI
-3791 YELTHHEFIHVVA
+3791 VSQATHHEFIHAVVGY
-3804 DEGNWVLHDL
+3804 DNWKLLTL
-3814 APALLRAAY
+3814 APEVLRAAHQHFVD
-3823 ELFREHELI
+3823 EGLL
-3832 PADVGYTEWLALL
+3832 PAQHDFDEWLAQL
-3845 PHYSLLPF
+3845 PGYAFVNPIPLTRTF
-3853 SHPVTDTFDPIE
+3853 HPDE
-3865 GVAEGARA
+3865 GVTEGARA

-3923 QDFRDVSG
+3923 QDFRDVTG
-3931 RDDIAIPP
+3931 RDDIAIPT

-3958 PQHFVDAGE
+3958 AQHFADAGD

-4044 ETGAAITV
+4044 ETGAAIPV
-4052 PLAEAAGHDRAAPPT
+4052 PLGEAAGDDRAAPQT
-4067 PAAESRH
+4067 SAADSPRF
-4074 VNPQV
+4074 NPQA
-4079 DPAVAAGLAPERFR
+4079 DPAVAAGIAPERFR
-4093 HPASRRKFGIIPPD
+4093 HPASRRKSGIIPPD
-4107 SHLAFHRNP
+4107 AHLAFHRNP
-4116 ENGRSWDEHEPRPR
+4116 DNGRSWDEHEPQPR
-4130 DRPTSGHAE
+4130 DRRTSDHAE

-4145 DNPADTVTP
+4145 ADDNPADTVAP
-4154 GTTASAL
+4154 GPAASGL
-4161 EPSPSIR
+4161 EASPSIR
-4168 RALETAESEADEILA
+4168 RALKTAESEADEILA

-4251 YETLEPHIEAA
+4251 YERLEPHIEAA

-4300 IGVAPGKRV
+4300 IGVAPGNRV
-4309 VVASPFRDQRRLLDQ
+4309 VVVSPFRDQRRLLDQ

-4364 PDPEIRLYRKRPYI
+4364 PDPEIRLYRKRLYI

-4396 AYDSGEVGR
+4396 AYDSGELVR

-4429 YQLIEKT
+4429 YRLIEKT

-4478 SDADSVMGMPSK
+4478 SDADAVMGLPSE

-4542 NRLPGGFTLH
+4542 NSLPGGFTLH

-4635 LAAKLRLPGPYAART
+4635 LAAKLRLPGPYDART

-4695 QLNEVSADELDDRW
+4695 QLNEVSADELDDEW
-4709 VSDDEAAA
+4709 VGDDEAAG

-4740 TRYPDPNGESDAEW
+4740 TRYPDPNGESDAQW
-4754 QARFEREIRDTTSS
+4754 QARFEREIRDTTSP

-4813 DLETGITAQLL
+4813 DLESGITAQLL

-4833 DPTADEL
+4833 HPTADEL

-4857 HPAEAAAIVVD
+4857 HPADAAAIVVD
-4868 NGEDAHAYL
+4868 NGADAHAYL

-4897 RPYERWSPSYRHVE
+4897 RPYERWSPSYHHVE

-4953 HRSAENRFARGIR
+4953 HRSAGNGFARGIR
-4966 SEPPGDDNR
+4966 SESPGDDSR

-4994 PGMPAGGVHGVL
+4994 PGMPAGGVDGVL

-5028 AVEALSETPEEE
+5028 VVEALSETPEEE

-5078 PVQPLG
+5078 PAQPLG
-5084 DVVARTLIFGAVRRL
+5084 DVVTRTLIFGAVRRL

-5122 HLELVAQGLTATE
+5122 HLELLAQGLTATE

-5199 ILIAKG
+5199 VLIAKG

-5272 TGIDLSERE
+5272 TEIDLSERE

-5343 PGVPGFSEREIE
+5343 PGVPEFSEREIE

-5363 TEYGEIATE
+5363 TAYGEIATE

-5423 DSTRDAQRNSD
+5423 DSTRGAQRNSD

-5439 RLAPAQPGPPA
+5439 RLAPSQPSPPA

-5465 ADKSGQPRQSMA
+5465 ADESGQPRQSMA

-5491 RWLARAGLDPTELAS
+5491 RWLTRAGLDPTELAS
-5506 VPSGQFPRPDGDDSA
+5506 VPSGQFPLPDGDDST

-5625 SDYVEYEIYT
+5625 SDYVEYKIYT

-5650 SDIEKGRS
+5650 SEIEKGRS

-5663 AARRLFAAIPP
+5663 AARRLFAAVPP
-5674 PHGVT
+5674 PYGVT

-5725 TIFDIQGADLSAYE
+5725 TIFDIQGKDLSAYE

-5780 GETDPDPADYASVN
+5780 GETHPDPADYASVN

-5807 PAEFDARVEIEG
+5807 PAEFDAQVEIEG
-5819 LTYYLNDRHRPLLT
+5819 LTYYLNGRHRPLLT
-5833 SLREIRDRLGIRRD
+5833 FLREIRDKLGIRRD

-5853 LRFYQRHDIAD
+5853 LRFYQRRDIAD
-5864 QTTSDD
+5864 QTTDDD

-5915 DLVQRGIEKIL
+5915 DLVQRGLEKIL

-5947 FAMRRAFAESR
+5947 FAMRGAFAESR

-6000 VAQVTEARRLLTQ
+6000 VAQVTEARRLLAQ

-6022 GDESGGSRH
+6022 GEESGGSRH

-6043 ASSSGFYDVE
+6043 VSSSGFYDVE
-6053 FEDTLDSALSDL
+6053 FEDTLNSALSDL

-6106 DSLRTAFGRPHEKD
+6106 DSLRTAFGRPHEKN
-6120 GANGASPRIPL
+6120 GVNGASLRISP
-6131 PPTDPHAGDRPQ
+6131 PPTDPHAGDRPH

-6171 SRGHAEVAEPVDDAE
+6171 SRGHAEVAEPMDDAE
-6186 SVSEPSAAES
+6186 SVSESSAAES
-6196 GRQRSATVDGEADS
+6196 GRQRSATVDGEANAE
-6210 GRGPAATD
+6210 RGPAV
-6218 GTAAAIRR
+6218 GEGITAPIHRR
-6226 PAATRRIGLIG
+6226 AATRRIGLIG
-6237 GVPDLI
+6237 GVPDLV
-6243 DPFDDRGDPWDRG
+6243 DPFDDRGAPWDRG
-6256 GPVPRHQRINRLVEP
+6256 GPVPRHRRINRLVEP

-6277 FVRGR
+6277 FARGR
-6282 KQEDPASPAVSEAR
+6282 KQEDPAPPAVSEAR

-6301 EAADNGVDGSEY
+6301 EAADNGVDDSVGQRISDLEARFVELNRMTVQRHMEGEAISADRLNRAYGQIEAELARLRSTGAVSDDVPVAVGSDRRLALDSVFEPERAYQQAYRHAMGALLRYPAVRANLAPTETRDPLAEIRRAIDRVTELAADTGRGAEIEEIEVLATIFEWTEQAEAGGRPIAVEKDQAGPQDRAVPSMTATGRTSDSTHTAGAAPENAPAAPVQEDRRTDSIEIRRERGSRSGHHAALPDGAVHAVPEPDETADLGTLSKLYAALMPDGRTVHFRLLGNPHGYPILLSPGTPVGVDGPLPDPRALYNRGFALIVVERPGYGDSDPLPGRTVADCARDIIYIATELFAFDHYSVLGRSGGGSVAIAVGALDPDHVDRVVSLVGTAPRLDDMGEWMAGMADANQRIYARPDLESMAATLTEMAENIARDGEWLLRYNQDAFTRVDHMWVGTHRKEVARGYQRALRNYPQAWADDAIQLTGNWGIRFDQYRVPVDIVHGAADQFSPVDHSRDNARLIPTSKLYIFRGVSHMMGMDALPVIARHFRAERDAFYRARGDDHRIQAIQRAESDPLPFPRWMYWSRGPWDSRPDYADDSPVLDLPPQRARGLDGLAFDPPPAVADPFGGLPRGVPPGAVAHAADPNRREGGAFVRTAHAPASSARVQNGDQPTPLEDAHPTTLATGSEY

-6345 FGAAWVSNRREWF
+6345 FGAEWVSNRREWF

-6394 LMLVNVTGSSID
+6394 LVLVNVTGSSID
-6406 QLVHDHKVDW
+6406 QLVHQHKVDW
-6416 RNLFFTQEKIT
+6416 RTLFLKQEKIT
-6427 RDGETIPVWKIRTL
+6427 GDGETIPVWKIRTL
-6441 QVDTP
+6441 PVDTP

-6452 NVVNEITPWA
+6452 NVINEITPWA

-6535 RLEAQGDDYLKAR
+6535 WLEAQGDDYLKAR

-6623 RIGNTIRG
+6623 RIGNAIRG

-6650 PGNDNPA
+6650 PGNDNPT
-6657 SEGQST
+6657 SEGRKT
-6663 ERDTETRTPDVGI
+6663 ERDTETRAPDVGI

-6704 YVVAPEE
+6704 YVVEPEE
-6711 EEAMRGTDEPIYI
+6711 EKAIRGEDEPIYI
-6724 VSLDAIPSVYPPL
+6724 VSLDAIPSVSPPL

-6793 RKQGPAQLDFV
+6793 RKQGPEQLDFV

-6812 LHALAQAGVQGVPQ
+6812 LRALAQAGVQGVPQ

-6871 EVPVPQELLPLPA
+6871 QVPVPQELLPLPA

-6933 EPELQYVRPQQFLVI
+6933 EPELRHVRPQQFLVI
-6948 HGDLTSANVLEVSSG
+6948 HGDLTSANVLKVSSG

-6983 LTHRSPGSTRS
+6983 LTHRSPGSTRG
-6994 LDPYTVHLEPWLHL
+6994 LDPYPVHLEPWLHL

-7065 RLVVALRLEAAIDRE
+7065 RLVVALRWEAAIDPD
-7080 EDLYVVATPDEPPP
+7080 EDLYLVATPDEPPP